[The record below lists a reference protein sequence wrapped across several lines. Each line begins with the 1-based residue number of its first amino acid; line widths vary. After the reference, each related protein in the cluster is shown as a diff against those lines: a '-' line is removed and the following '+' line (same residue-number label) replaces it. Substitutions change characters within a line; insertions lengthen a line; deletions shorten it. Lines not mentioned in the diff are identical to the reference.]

1 MKICQKKY
9 LDNCQS
15 HLPII
20 LSAKMLNFQLDSLK
34 EHIMWSHAH
43 ITMNEIMDDRLIS
56 INFAKQNRA
65 VSSMVER
72 LGDSNG

>member
-1 MKICQKKY
+1 MISHNKKY
-9 LDNCQS
+9 LNYQS
-15 HLPII
+15 HLSLI
-20 LSAKMLNFQLDSLK
+20 LSAKMLNFQLYSLK
-34 EHIMWSHAH
+34 EHITSSHAH

-65 VSSMVER
+65 VSSMVEG

>member
-20 LSAKMLNFQLDSLK
+20 LSAEMLNFQLHSL
-34 EHIMWSHAH
+34 EEYITPSHAH
-43 ITMNEIMDDRLIS
+43 IPVHEIMDDRLIS
-56 INFAKQNRA
+56 INFARQNRV
-65 VSSMVER
+65 VSCMVQGLE
-72 LGDSNG
+72 DFNG